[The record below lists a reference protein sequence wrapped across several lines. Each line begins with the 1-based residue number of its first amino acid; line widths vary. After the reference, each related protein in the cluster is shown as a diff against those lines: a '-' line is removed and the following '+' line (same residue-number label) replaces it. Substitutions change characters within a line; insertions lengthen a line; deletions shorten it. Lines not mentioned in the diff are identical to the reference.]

1 VLESLVH
8 LVHVVLFSL
17 CSLFELAFNLF
28 GMVFLRLDQLI
39 QAGLDRGNF
48 GILFHQSFF
57 RWSLLWWHGQGW
69 R

>member
-1 VLESLVH
+1 
-8 LVHVVLFSL
+8 
-17 CSLFELAFNLF
+17 
-28 GMVFLRLDQLI
+28 LI